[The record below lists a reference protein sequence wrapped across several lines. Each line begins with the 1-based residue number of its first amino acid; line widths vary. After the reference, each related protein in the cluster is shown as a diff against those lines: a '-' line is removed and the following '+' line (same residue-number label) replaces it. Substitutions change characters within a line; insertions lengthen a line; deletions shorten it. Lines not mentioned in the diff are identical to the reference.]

1 MKTAAIRVFLAG
13 SCLLSGSLLA
23 QTYELEDIVIT
34 AGNSPIARSHSATP
48 HSIINRAAIE
58 ASGDISIRKLLGQV
72 PGLTVSSSGNST
84 TQIRMRGGEANHT
97 LVMINGISAAA
108 GDGEYNFS
116 GISAQDVE
124 RIEIF
129 RGPQTVFFGPSAS
142 SGVINIITRSRL
154 EDRLETSAQ
163 LGQTNRL
170 YAAKSLQLGQ
180 MTGVASLLS
189 EQDRGYDYSFANG
202 EKDGIKR
209 QTVEIRSNLI
219 TDNGIETALS
229 FRRSDESYDIDD
241 VNFGATSYRTY
252 LTDSASSG
260 DKDETL
266 AALQLA
272 INADDQ
278 KTRHEI
284 RLQQTKFVDV
294 YNGTRRSNSDKSVLG
309 YQLQRSFTAQP
320 ISEST
325 FTGALILEK
334 NADRNRMSPV
344 EKRNG
349 DAVGVE
355 FRKTTDEQGHFQVGL
370 RLDKSNKYKDATTWK
385 FGYRQEV
392 NAQTSLLVDIGSGV
406 VNPTY
411 FEIYG
416 GWGVTGNPNL
426 TPERNNSVSLG
437 VEHTASDSDSQFT
450 AFVFSDRLK
459 NEISTNWGT
468 STIYN
473 ESGTSTRKGFEAE
486 FTAPLGT
493 QFQFDGNYT
502 YLIAKNP
509 DGTRE
514 TRRPRHMVGANLHY
528 DIWPQ
533 YNGSL
538 SLKSKTVIGNY
549 DQDFALTGYPT
560 NRLPDYIAIDFVGRM
575 DLAPQTQL
583 VFEIGNLTNRRYYDV
598 WGYNTVGRHVNL
610 RLTSRW

>member
-1 MKTAAIRVFLAG
+1 
-13 SCLLSGSLLA
+13 
-23 QTYELEDIVIT
+23 
-34 AGNSPIARSHSATP
+34 
-48 HSIINRAAIE
+48 
-58 ASGDISIRKLLGQV
+58 
-72 PGLTVSSSGNST
+72 
-84 TQIRMRGGEANHT
+84 
-97 LVMINGISAAA
+97 
-108 GDGEYNFS
+108 
-116 GISAQDVE
+116 
-124 RIEIF
+124 
-129 RGPQTVFFGPSAS
+129 
-142 SGVINIITRSRL
+142 VINIITRSHL

-189 EQDRGYDYSFANG
+189 EQDRGYDYSFAHG

-266 AALQLA
+266 AAIQLA

-437 VEHTASDSDSQFT
+437 VEHTASASDSQLT

-459 NEISTNWGT
+459 NEISTNWGN

-533 YNGSL
+533 HNGSL